1 MDKRTVIA
9 AYQRG
14 ELTIHECAQIIG
26 VEVTLK
32 NWLPL
37 LAEEERA
44 GTGSA
49 HLRAAP
55 KRASVWR

>member
-9 AYQRG
+9 AYHRG

-26 VEVTLK
+26 VEATLK

-37 LAEEERA
+37 LAEEGRA
-44 GTGSA
+44 GTAPGE
-49 HLRAAP
+49 LRAAA

>member
-44 GTGSA
+44 GTAPA
-49 HLRAAP
+49 HVRAAS

>member
-14 ELTIHECAQIIG
+14 DLTILECAQIIG

-37 LAEEERA
+37 MAEEERA
-44 GTGSA
+44 GTAPA
-49 HLRAAP
+49 HLRAAS

>member
-37 LAEEERA
+37 LEEKERS
-44 GTGSA
+44 GTASA
-49 HLRAAP
+49 DLRAASQ
-55 KRASVWR
+55 RASVWR